1 MLNTLVVSSGGSCG
15 GTMGAQ
21 QSSEARGPA
30 GFEETEDGFEDARGS
45 EVQGEEDAS
54 VACSEGDEES
64 ATATA
69 TTS

>member
-1 MLNTLVVSSGGSCG
+1 
-15 GTMGAQ
+15 MGAQ